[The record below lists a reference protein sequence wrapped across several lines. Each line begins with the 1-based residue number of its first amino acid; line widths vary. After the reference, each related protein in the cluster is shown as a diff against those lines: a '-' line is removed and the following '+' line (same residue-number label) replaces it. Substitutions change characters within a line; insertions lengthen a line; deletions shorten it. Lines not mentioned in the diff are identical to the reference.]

1 MVRVTVPATSANM
14 GSGYDSIGIALE
26 MYNVID
32 LAENDH
38 IDISDKNG
46 QFVPKDESNLIYQC
60 AKRVYD
66 ECGKPL
72 SGLTIVEDCAIP
84 QTRGLGSSSACT
96 VAGIMGANALLGEP
110 LDRNAV
116 IDLAATIEGPPDN
129 STPAILGG
137 FCVALLEN
145 GHVSHVRV
153 PVHGAIDFVVFIPD
167 FQLSTEKARAALP
180 KTIDHHDAVYNL
192 ARAAL
197 LAGSLTTGKLENLD
211 VATGDCLH
219 QPYRFSLIEN
229 GEDIVREAKELGAL
243 GAFISELIPDDVKH
257 RFHIRWETILV
268 AVEIVF
274 VAVLGAL
281 PASTPVQVFQVSINF
296 IASMQYNTF
305 RNSEG
310 VPMATTFATN
320 HVRQLGIGLA
330 KELHRRHGDTSHRRV
345 LKRHFSMVLFFLAG
359 TILGAVACI
368 FLGRRAVWVAA
379 LPYAIVFV
387 AFLHADLTSEKEWLE
402 RDPAGH

>member
-72 SGLTIVEDCAIP
+72 SGLTIIEDCAIP

-116 IDLAATIEGPPDN
+116 IDLAATIEGHPDN

-167 FQLSTEKARAALP
+167 FQLSTEK
-180 KTIDHHDAVYNL
+180 

-243 GAFISELIPDDVKH
+243 GAFISGAGPS
-257 RFHIRWETILV
+257 
-268 AVEIVF
+268 IV
-274 VAVLGAL
+274 
-281 PASTPVQVFQVSINF
+281 
-296 IASMQYNTF
+296 
-305 RNSEG
+305 
-310 VPMATTFATN
+310 
-320 HVRQLGIGLA
+320 
-330 KELHRRHGDTSHRRV
+330 
-345 LKRHFSMVLFFLAG
+345 
-359 TILGAVACI
+359 
-368 FLGRRAVWVAA
+368 
-379 LPYAIVFV
+379 AIVYKG
-387 AFLHADLTSEKEWLE
+387 DRDYIEKAQALCESKYPHWKAVQLRCDE
-402 RDPAGH
+402 VGTTVKRL

>member
-116 IDLAATIEGPPDN
+116 IDLAATIEGHPDN

-167 FQLSTEKARAALP
+167 FQLSTEKARAAL
-180 KTIDHHDAVYNL
+180 
-192 ARAAL
+192 

-229 GEDIVREAKELGAL
+229 GEDIVREAKQLGAL
-243 GAFISELIPDDVKH
+243 GAFISGAGPS
-257 RFHIRWETILV
+257 
-268 AVEIVF
+268 IV
-274 VAVLGAL
+274 
-281 PASTPVQVFQVSINF
+281 
-296 IASMQYNTF
+296 
-305 RNSEG
+305 
-310 VPMATTFATN
+310 
-320 HVRQLGIGLA
+320 
-330 KELHRRHGDTSHRRV
+330 
-345 LKRHFSMVLFFLAG
+345 
-359 TILGAVACI
+359 
-368 FLGRRAVWVAA
+368 
-379 LPYAIVFV
+379 AIVYKG
-387 AFLHADLTSEKEWLE
+387 DRDYIEKAQALCEAKYPHWKAVQLRCDE
-402 RDPAGH
+402 VGTTVKRL

>member
-26 MYNVID
+26 LYNVID
-32 LAENDH
+32 LAESDH

-46 QFVPKDESNLIYQC
+46 QYVPKDARNLIYQC

-72 SGLTIVEDCAIP
+72 AGLKIVEDCAIP

-96 VAGIMGANALLGEP
+96 VAGIMGANALLGDP
-110 LDRNAV
+110 LDRQAV
-116 IDLAATIEGPPDN
+116 IDLAATIEGHPDN

-145 GHVSHVRV
+145 GHVHHVRV

-167 FQLSTEKARAALP
+167 FKLSTEK
-180 KTIDHHDAVYNL
+180 

-197 LAGSLTTGKLENLD
+197 LAGSLTTGRLENLD

-219 QPYRFSLIEN
+219 QPYRFGLIEN

-243 GAFISELIPDDVKH
+243 GAFISGAGPSIVAMVYKGDRDYLSRAQAVCAEKYPHWKAVQLRCDEVGATVK
-257 RFHIRWETILV
+257 R
-268 AVEIVF
+268 
-274 VAVLGAL
+274 
-281 PASTPVQVFQVSINF
+281 
-296 IASMQYNTF
+296 M
-305 RNSEG
+305 
-310 VPMATTFATN
+310 
-320 HVRQLGIGLA
+320 
-330 KELHRRHGDTSHRRV
+330 
-345 LKRHFSMVLFFLAG
+345 
-359 TILGAVACI
+359 
-368 FLGRRAVWVAA
+368 
-379 LPYAIVFV
+379 
-387 AFLHADLTSEKEWLE
+387 
-402 RDPAGH
+402 

>member
-66 ECGKPL
+66 ECGKSL
-72 SGLTIVEDCAIP
+72 SGLTIIEDCAIP

-96 VAGIMGANALLGEP
+96 VAGIMGAKRTPELIP
-110 LDRNAV
+110 MCHP
-116 IDLAATIEGPPDN
+116 ATIEGHPDN

-180 KTIDHHDAVYNL
+180 KRIDHHDAVYNL

-229 GEDIVREAKELGAL
+229 GEDIVREAKQLGAL
-243 GAFISELIPDDVKH
+243 GAFISGAGPS
-257 RFHIRWETILV
+257 
-268 AVEIVF
+268 IV
-274 VAVLGAL
+274 
-281 PASTPVQVFQVSINF
+281 
-296 IASMQYNTF
+296 
-305 RNSEG
+305 
-310 VPMATTFATN
+310 
-320 HVRQLGIGLA
+320 
-330 KELHRRHGDTSHRRV
+330 
-345 LKRHFSMVLFFLAG
+345 
-359 TILGAVACI
+359 
-368 FLGRRAVWVAA
+368 
-379 LPYAIVFV
+379 AIVYKG
-387 AFLHADLTSEKEWLE
+387 DRDYIEKAQALCESKYPHWKAVQLRCDE
-402 RDPAGH
+402 VGTTVKRL

>member
-26 MYNVID
+26 LYNVID

-46 QFVPKDESNLIYQC
+46 QYVPQDESNLIYQC

-96 VAGIMGANALLGEP
+96 VAGIMGANMLLGEP

-116 IDLAATIEGPPDN
+116 IDLAATIEGHPDN

-145 GHVSHVRV
+145 GHVHHVRV

-167 FQLSTEKARAALP
+167 FQLSTEKADR
-180 KTIDHHDAVYNL
+180 KSV
-192 ARAAL
+192 
-197 LAGSLTTGKLENLD
+197 
-211 VATGDCLH
+211 V
-219 QPYRFSLIEN
+219 
-229 GEDIVREAKELGAL
+229 
-243 GAFISELIPDDVKH
+243 
-257 RFHIRWETILV
+257 
-268 AVEIVF
+268 
-274 VAVLGAL
+274 
-281 PASTPVQVFQVSINF
+281 
-296 IASMQYNTF
+296 
-305 RNSEG
+305 
-310 VPMATTFATN
+310 
-320 HVRQLGIGLA
+320 
-330 KELHRRHGDTSHRRV
+330 
-345 LKRHFSMVLFFLAG
+345 
-359 TILGAVACI
+359 
-368 FLGRRAVWVAA
+368 
-379 LPYAIVFV
+379 
-387 AFLHADLTSEKEWLE
+387 
-402 RDPAGH
+402 